1 MFNKLLVLVMAFYDE
16 QCHATA
22 QYKCIL
28 TTEYNL

>member
-22 QYKCIL
+22 HYKCIL
-28 TTEYNL
+28 TAKYIL